1 VGQLGVDGDEDFP
14 TMYVSSGRGATRSL
28 SLTSLNKVWVDEII
42 YIVALMLTKVS
53 ILLFYMR
60 VFPSRGFH
68 MLCNTLLGFVVLAGT
83 VILLCQLL
91 QCLPVRFNWDKSIHN
106 AKCINVNALTYAH
119 AGINIFQDVLIL
131 ALPIPWIMRL
141 KLQPNQ
147 KIGLVIM
154 FQVGAFACVTAVV
167 RLRFLAEFGGTNST
181 DPLWENADCTIWT
194 AAETNS
200 AIVCSCLPA
209 IRALYKTSRKAA
221 TEASSKRRSLTVLS
235 ARGAG
240 GGVFS
245 SRSKS
250 SSHPD
255 TVEEHRLD
263 LAEEWDQKHAEADR
277 RHGPITI
284 THTDLGSSGRGRRV
298 YLPDL
303 KEEPDLEMRHS
314 NGSSDHVASQVRPTS
329 PHAY

>member
-1 VGQLGVDGDEDFP
+1 
-14 TMYVSSGRGATRSL
+14 
-28 SLTSLNKVWVDEII
+28 
-42 YIVALMLTKVS
+42 MLTKVS

-221 TEASSKRRSLTVLS
+221 NESSSKRRSLTVLS

-255 TVEEHRLD
+255 TIEEHRLD